1 LDVPHVGVNRAVDG
15 TDFDAGG
22 EPFGLL
28 RNDGSTRPAFT
39 AYQVAS
45 RYFAGVRDATYS
57 NDPASGVTKVT
68 MQRTGER
75 VTVLWTMSPG
85 GATASIDAMG
95 SQALKVNKWGE
106 ATTISAS
113 GGKLSVGL
121 AGATANS
128 NGGDRSDYVVGGDPV
143 ILVERSDGNTQAAFR
158 SLDDNPIPG
167 AVADSASS
175 SSSSGSQQKQPALA
189 PAKDSEEKK
198 RPTAVPTPAPKKA
211 TPTPTPKKK

>member
-75 VTVLWTMSPG
+75 VTVLWTMLPG
-85 GATASIDAMG
+85 GAAASIDAMG

-106 ATTISAS
+106 ASTVSAS
-113 GGKLSVGL
+113 GGKLSVAL

-143 ILVERSDGNTQAAFR
+143 ILVERADGNTQAAFR

-167 AVADSASS
+167 GVAD
-175 SSSSGSQQKQPALA
+175 SSSGSQQKQSAQTSSKDV
-189 PAKDSEEKK
+189 KDSEEKK
-198 RPTAVPTPAPKKA
+198 KPTATPTPTPKKA